1 MKKII
6 LSICTLFVC
15 SLSANSDLDLFKGLK
30 GTLNIAGGTAHIA
43 SEKEAMKN
51 IMEAY
56 PEITMTIAGGGT
68 GVGIKQVTEG
78 LVDIANAGRAPK
90 KDEI

>member
-1 MKKII
+1 
-6 LSICTLFVC
+6 
-15 SLSANSDLDLFKGLK
+15 
-30 GTLNIAGGTAHIA
+30 
-43 SEKEAMKN
+43 
-51 IMEAY
+51 MEAY

-90 KDEI
+90 KDEIEKIVI